1 MRLNLAIIPAPHE
14 GAFGDE
20 ATDSDR
26 AEPYGVCRTRN
37 AGEAPAR
44 KGKAFTMS
52 LFSGIFGPSINELAV
67 QARETPGSVMID
79 VRSPEEYRDGH
90 IEGALSIPLVSI
102 PATAAKR
109 LPKEERRGARS
120 AQVVL
125 ELERQGYTCIVN
137 MGGIGRWSG
146 PLVR

>member
-79 VRSPEEYRDGH
+79 VRSPE
-90 IEGALSIPLVSI
+90 AVSYTHLDVYKRQASC
-102 PATAAKR
+102 ATGV
-109 LPKEERRGARS
+109 PNPS
-120 AQVVL
+120 S
-125 ELERQGYTCIVN
+125 T
-137 MGGIGRWSG
+137 
-146 PLVR
+146 